1 MKGALRFQPACIL
14 DYSDNRRR
22 WWKRRCLF
30 DALSFGLFLIFILF
44 LISEGWC
51 GVRPPPQLGRTRSVR
66 WTLCAI
72 GQTGWPGCSSA
83 RDICENM
90 AIQCWSG
97 GCCSI
102 LAEIWAAIALEA
114 AQAVKCYTSRLLRL
128 FRSRNS
134 CKGVGERVK
143 MTGDHRLW
151 EACYKA
157 KWALVSHTQLCFML
171 KVYNFQGVS
180 DQETELKYF

>member
-1 MKGALRFQPACIL
+1 MKGALHFQPACIL

-30 DALSFGLFLIFILF
+30 DALSFTFFLIFILL

-51 GVRPPPQLGRTRSVR
+51 GPPHTQLGRTYSVR

-72 GQTGWPGCSSA
+72 GQTGRPVCSSA
-83 RDICENM
+83 QDICENM
-90 AIQCWSG
+90 AIRCWSG

-102 LAEIWAAIALEA
+102 LAEIWAVIALET

-128 FRSRNS
+128 FHSRNS

-143 MTGDHRLW
+143 TTGDHRLW